1 MGDGN
6 HATYAS
12 LTHMECHTNMKYR
25 SICMQY
31 MWLNLDLNFITEWPW

>member
-12 LTHMECHTNMKYR
+12 LTHMECHTNMKYC